1 MDTTL
6 PLEKEVRFA
15 VVMYGGVSLAIYIHG
30 VSQELYHLVRATAR
44 KVSDPGAYHHKNVKG
59 VEVVYRKLGEYL
71 KAKFVVDILSGT
83 SAGGIN
89 AVYLAKA
96 LANDQEITELQR
108 LWKEQGDIALL
119 VNDKQSV
126 RGVPGLKVAEK
137 PSSLLNSNRMY
148 FKLLDALY
156 GMRSPNTSKKDRLSP
171 YVNELDLFVTA
182 TDIDGLVLPIKIVGA
197 NTYEYRYRNVFH
209 FRYSTAKAVGSS
221 EMDEDDQVYWND
233 FSSENDPFLAFA
245 ARSTSS
251 FPFAFEPIRLDDVQA
266 VLKSGPFQQV
276 YRYVPDKWSRFY
288 KDYQRPGEDFPV
300 RSFGDGGYLDN
311 KPFSYA
317 TETLL
322 RRRADLPVD
331 RKLIY
336 IDPDPEHPEEKENPR
351 SVSSRPDAL
360 ENVTAALL
368 TLPRYETI
376 RGDLQT
382 IADRNEVIKRTNRIM
397 EQIDYLSPFA
407 LKVKSWQLKGAQ
419 WAGRFLDEQTIN
431 QYGPSYPA
439 YHQLRVESA
448 LDDLACAFSR
458 AMGWDEN
465 GEQKK
470 QLLILLQAWRREYYT
485 TDPNDRK
492 PSCRKNG
499 LRRSE
504 NDILFRLDSRWRMRR
519 LHFMQGLIDTL
530 IAGLDS

>member
-1 MDTTL
+1 MKSIASFAYGGRMDTAL

-44 KVSDPGAYHHKNVKG
+44 RVNDAGRYHHKRVRG
-59 VEVVYRKLGEYL
+59 VEAVYRKLGEYL

-96 LANDQEITELQR
+96 LANDQEITALQR

-119 VNDKQSV
+119 VNDEQSI
-126 RGVPGLKVAEK
+126 RGMPGLRVADK
-137 PSSLLNSNRMY
+137 PSSLLNSQRMY
-148 FKLLDALY
+148 YELLNALR
-156 GMRSPNTSKKDRLSP
+156 GMGNQNPSEKDRLSP
-171 YVNELDLFVTA
+171 YANELDLFVTA
-182 TDIDGLVLPIKIVGA
+182 TDIDGLALPLKIVGA

-209 FRYSTAKAVGSS
+209 FRYSTAKSVGSA
-221 EMDEDDQVYWND
+221 ETNKNDRVYWND
-233 FSSENDPFLAFA
+233 FIGANDPFLAFA

-251 FPFAFEPIRLDDVQA
+251 FPFAFEPMRLDDVQA
-266 VLKSGPFQQV
+266 VLSSKPFQRG
-276 YRYVPDKWSRFY
+276 YRYDPDQWSRFY
-288 KDYQRPGEDFPV
+288 KDYQRPGGDFQL

-336 IDPDPEHPEEKENPR
+336 IDPAPEHPEEKENPR
-351 SVSSRPDAL
+351 SVSTRPDAL

-376 RGDLQT
+376 RGDLQA
-382 IADRNEVIKRTNRIM
+382 IADRNEVIRRTNRIM

-407 LKVKSWQLKGAQ
+407 LKVKS
-419 WAGRFLDEQTIN
+419 
-431 QYGPSYPA
+431 
-439 YHQLRVESA
+439 
-448 LDDLACAFSR
+448 
-458 AMGWDEN
+458 
-465 GEQKK
+465 
-470 QLLILLQAWRREYYT
+470 
-485 TDPNDRK
+485 
-492 PSCRKNG
+492 
-499 LRRSE
+499 
-504 NDILFRLDSRWRMRR
+504 
-519 LHFMQGLIDTL
+519 
-530 IAGLDS
+530 